1 MLKRILSA
9 LFKGRAVDVPNTDQI
24 QEGTARG
31 VTVGDLA
38 AGGTRVLLCRV
49 DGALHAIDSLCPH
62 EGGRL
67 ETGDLVE
74 GRLARCP
81 LHGYLFDPRN
91 GAVKRGAC
99 AGAKTYRVAE
109 QGSTATFWIG

>member
-1 MLKRILSA
+1 MLKRILSG
-9 LFKGRAVDVPNTDQI
+9 LFKGRAIDVPNTDQLK
-24 QEGTARG
+24 EGTARG
-31 VTVGDLA
+31 VSVGDLA

-67 ETGDLVE
+67 ETGELVE
-74 GRLARCP
+74 GKLARCP
-81 LHGYLFDPRN
+81 LHNYLFDPKD

-99 AGAKTYRVAE
+99 TRAKTYRIVE
-109 QGSTATFWIG
+109 KGSNATFWIG

>member
-1 MLKRILSA
+1 MFKRLFSG
-9 LFKGRAVDVPNTDQI
+9 LFKGQPVDVPNTDQI

-49 DGALHAIDSLCPH
+49 GGKLHAVDSLCPH

-67 ETGDLVE
+67 DTGDLVD

-81 LHGYLFDPRN
+81 LHGYLFDATD
-91 GAVKRGAC
+91 GSVERGAC
-99 AGAKTYRVAE
+99 SKAKTYKIEEKGA
-109 QGSTATFWIG
+109 QATFWLG